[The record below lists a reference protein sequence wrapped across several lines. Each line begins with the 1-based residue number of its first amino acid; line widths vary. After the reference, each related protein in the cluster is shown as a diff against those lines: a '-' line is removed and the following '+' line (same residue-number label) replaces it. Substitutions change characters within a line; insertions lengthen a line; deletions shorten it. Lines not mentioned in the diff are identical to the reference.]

1 MIKRTRFYWI
11 FALTCAALCAF
22 TACMVCVGGVFAAFS
37 YARSEPEEKSVLMSG
52 SIAEFSYAGADMDD
66 ACKET
71 VEIAIDGE
79 NGLNGSSYLGFHL
92 FIAMPEYLREQYGRH
107 QFGYV
112 GSMDDHDFKFGTPEG
127 VSFVMTLPTG
137 DEPIYLYLVSLSKA
151 ELNAKNVGEIL
162 TDVYRVKIEK
172 NADGLYEQTEVKKG
186 SSPVTVYEY
195 KYCIKPYTA
204 NAFAIYQGEIVWQ
217 ES

>member
-1 MIKRTRFYWI
+1 MMIKRTRFYWI

-71 VEIAIDGE
+71 VEIAISGE
-79 NGLNGSSYLGFHL
+79 NGGLNSTYYIGFKWAAL
-92 FIAMPEYLREQYGRH
+92 YDTRRKKE
-107 QFGYV
+107 GYV
-112 GSMDDHDFKFGTPEG
+112 GSMDDFNYQFGTPEN

-151 ELNAKNVGEIL
+151 ELNAKSIGEIL

-172 NADGLYEQTEVKKG
+172 NADGKYEQTEVKKG
-186 SSPVTVYEY
+186 SSPVTDYEHSFSVGT
-195 KYCIKPYTA
+195 YTA
-204 NAFAIYQGEIVWQ
+204 NAFAIYKGEIVWQ

>member
-1 MIKRTRFYWI
+1 MMIKRTRFYWI

-79 NGLNGSSYLGFHL
+79 NGGLNSTYYIGFKWAAL
-92 FIAMPEYLREQYGRH
+92 YDTRRKKE
-107 QFGYV
+107 GYV
-112 GSMDDHDFKFGTPEG
+112 GSMDDFNYQFGTPEN

-151 ELNAKNVGEIL
+151 ELNAKSIGEIL

-172 NADGLYEQTEVKKG
+172 NADGKYEQTEVKKG
-186 SSPVTVYEY
+186 SSPVTDYEHSFSVGT
-195 KYCIKPYTA
+195 YTA

>member
-1 MIKRTRFYWI
+1 MMIKRTRFYWI

-52 SIAEFSYAGADMDD
+52 TIAEFSYAGADMDD

-71 VEIAIDGE
+71 VEIAINGDNG
-79 NGLNGSSYLGFHL
+79 GLNSTYYIGFKWAAL
-92 FIAMPEYLREQYGRH
+92 YDTRRKKE
-107 QFGYV
+107 GYV
-112 GSMDDHDFKFGTPEG
+112 GSMDDFNYQFGTPEN

-195 KYCIKPYTA
+195 KYYLNPYTA
-204 NAFAIYQGEIVWQ
+204 NAFALYQGEIVWQ

>member
-1 MIKRTRFYWI
+1 MMIKRTRFYGI
-11 FALTCAALCAF
+11 FALTCAALCAV

-71 VEIAIDGE
+71 VEIAISGE
-79 NGLNGSSYLGFHL
+79 NGGLNSTYYIGFKWAIYYASRRTMQG
-92 FIAMPEYLREQYGRH
+92 FN
-107 QFGYV
+107 YV
-112 GSMDDHDFKFGTPEG
+112 GSMDDYNYNFGTPDG

-186 SSPVTVYEY
+186 SSPVTDYEHTFSVGAS
-195 KYCIKPYTA
+195 YTA

>member
-37 YARSEPEEKSVLMSG
+37 YARSEPEEKSILMSG

-71 VEIAIDGE
+71 VEIAINGE
-79 NGLNGSSYLGFHL
+79 NGGLNSTYYIGFKWAAL
-92 FIAMPEYLREQYGRH
+92 YDTRRKKE
-107 QFGYV
+107 GYV
-112 GSMDDHDFKFGTPEG
+112 GSMDDFNYQFGTPEN
-127 VSFVMTLPTG
+127 VSFVMTLPSG

-151 ELNAKNVGEIL
+151 ELNAKSIGEIL

-172 NADGLYEQTEVKKG
+172 NADGKYEQTEVKKG
-186 SSPVTVYEY
+186 SSPVTDYEHSFSVGT
-195 KYCIKPYTA
+195 YTA

>member
-79 NGLNGSSYLGFHL
+79 NGGLNSTYYIGFKWAAL
-92 FIAMPEYLREQYGRH
+92 YDTRRKKE
-107 QFGYV
+107 GYV
-112 GSMDDHDFKFGTPEG
+112 GSMDDFNYQFGTPEN

-151 ELNAKNVGEIL
+151 ELNAKSIGEIL

-172 NADGLYEQTEVKKG
+172 NADGKYEQTEVKKG
-186 SSPVTVYEY
+186 SSPVTDYEHSFSVGT
-195 KYCIKPYTA
+195 YTA

>member
-1 MIKRTRFYWI
+1 MMIKRTRFYWI

-22 TACMVCVGGVFAAFS
+22 TACMICVGGVFAAFS

-71 VEIAIDGE
+71 VEIAINGE
-79 NGLNGSSYLGFHL
+79 NGGLNSTYYIGFKWAVYL
-92 FIAMPEYLREQYGRH
+92 ASRREKE
-107 QFGYV
+107 GYV
-112 GSMDDHDFKFGTPEG
+112 GSMDDYNYHFGTPEN
-127 VSFVMTLPTG
+127 VSFVMTLPSG

-151 ELNAKNVGEIL
+151 ELNAKNLGEIL

-186 SSPVTVYEY
+186 SSPVTDYEHY
-195 KYCIKPYTA
+195 YSVGAYTA

>member
-1 MIKRTRFYWI
+1 MMIKRTRFYWI
-11 FALTCAALCAF
+11 CALTCAALCAF

-37 YARSEPEEKSVLMSG
+37 YARSEPEEKRILMSG
-52 SIAEFSYAGADMDD
+52 SIAEFSYDGADMDD

-71 VEIAIDGE
+71 VEIAINGE
-79 NGLNGSSYLGFHL
+79 NGLNGSNYLGFHL
-92 FIAMPEYLREQYGRH
+92 FIAMPAYYSRD

-204 NAFAIYQGEIVWQ
+204 NAFAIYQGEIVWL
-217 ES
+217 EN

>member
-22 TACMVCVGGVFAAFS
+22 TACIACVGGVFAAFS

-79 NGLNGSSYLGFHL
+79 NGGLNSTYYIGFKWAAL
-92 FIAMPEYLREQYGRH
+92 YDTRRKKE
-107 QFGYV
+107 GYV
-112 GSMDDHDFKFGTPEG
+112 GSMDDFNYHFGTPEN
-127 VSFVMTLPTG
+127 VSFVMTLPSG

-151 ELNAKNVGEIL
+151 ELNAKSIGEIL

-186 SSPVTVYEY
+186 SSPVTDYEHSFSVGT
-195 KYCIKPYTA
+195 YTA
-204 NAFAIYQGEIVWQ
+204 NAFAIYKGEIVWQ

>member
-1 MIKRTRFYWI
+1 MMIKRTRFYWI

-79 NGLNGSSYLGFHL
+79 NGGLNSTYYIGFKWAAL
-92 FIAMPEYLREQYGRH
+92 YDTRRKKE
-107 QFGYV
+107 GYV
-112 GSMDDHDFKFGTPEG
+112 GSMDDFNYHFGTPEN
-127 VSFVMTLPTG
+127 VSFVMTLPSG

-151 ELNAKNVGEIL
+151 ELNAKSIGEIL

-172 NADGLYEQTEVKKG
+172 NADGKYEQTEVKKG
-186 SSPVTVYEY
+186 SSPVTDYEHSFSVGT
-195 KYCIKPYTA
+195 YTA

>member
-1 MIKRTRFYWI
+1 MMIKRTRFYWI

-22 TACMVCVGGVFAAFS
+22 TACIVCVGGVFAVFS
-37 YARSEPEEKSVLMSG
+37 YAQSEPEEKSVLMSG
-52 SIAEFSYAGADMDD
+52 SIAEFSYAGADMED

-71 VEIAIDGE
+71 VEIAINGE

-92 FIAMPEYLREQYGRH
+92 FIAMPAYNSRD

-112 GSMDDHDFKFGTPEG
+112 GSMDDHDFKFGTPEN
-127 VSFVMTLPTG
+127 VSFVMTLPNG

-151 ELNAKNVGEIL
+151 ELNAKSAGEIL

-195 KYCIKPYTA
+195 KYYIKPYTA

>member
-52 SIAEFSYAGADMDD
+52 TIAEFSYAGADMDD

-71 VEIAIDGE
+71 VEIAINGDNG
-79 NGLNGSSYLGFHL
+79 GLNSTYYIGFKWAAL
-92 FIAMPEYLREQYGRH
+92 YDTRRKKE
-107 QFGYV
+107 GYV
-112 GSMDDHDFKFGTPEG
+112 GSMDDFNYQFGTPEN

-195 KYCIKPYTA
+195 KYYLNPYTA
-204 NAFAIYQGEIVWQ
+204 NAFALYQGEIVWQ

>member
-1 MIKRTRFYWI
+1 MMIKRTRFYWI

-52 SIAEFSYAGADMDD
+52 SIAEFSYAGSDMDD

-79 NGLNGSSYLGFHL
+79 NGGLNSTYYIGFKWAAL
-92 FIAMPEYLREQYGRH
+92 YDTRRKKE
-107 QFGYV
+107 GYV
-112 GSMDDHDFKFGTPEG
+112 GSMDDFNYQFGTPEN
-127 VSFVMTLPTG
+127 VSFVMTLPSG

-151 ELNAKNVGEIL
+151 ELNAKSIGEIL
-162 TDVYRVKIEK
+162 SDVYRVKIER

-186 SSPVTVYEY
+186 SSPVTDYEHY
-195 KYCIKPYTA
+195 YSVGAYTA

>member
-1 MIKRTRFYWI
+1 MMIKRTRFYWI

-37 YARSEPEEKSVLMSG
+37 YARSEPEEKSILMSG
-52 SIAEFSYAGADMDD
+52 SIAEFSYDGADMDD

-71 VEIAIDGE
+71 VEIAINGE
-79 NGLNGSSYLGFHL
+79 NGGLNSTYYIGFKWAAL
-92 FIAMPEYLREQYGRH
+92 YDTRRKKE
-107 QFGYV
+107 GYV
-112 GSMDDHDFKFGTPEG
+112 GSMDDFNYQFGTPEN
-127 VSFVMTLPTG
+127 VSFVMTLPSG
-137 DEPIYLYLVSLSKA
+137 NEPIYLYLVSLSKA
-151 ELNAKNVGEIL
+151 ELNAKSIGEIL

-172 NADGLYEQTEVKKG
+172 NADGKYEQTEVKKG
-186 SSPVTVYEY
+186 SSPVTDYEHY
-195 KYCIKPYTA
+195 YSVGAYTA

>member
-1 MIKRTRFYWI
+1 MMIKRTRFYWI

-37 YARSEPEEKSVLMSG
+37 YARSEPEEKRILMSG
-52 SIAEFSYAGADMDD
+52 SIAEFSYDGADMDD

-79 NGLNGSSYLGFHL
+79 NGGLNSTYYIGFKWAAL
-92 FIAMPEYLREQYGRH
+92 YDTRRKKE
-107 QFGYV
+107 GYV
-112 GSMDDHDFKFGTPEG
+112 GSMDDFNYQFGTPEN

-151 ELNAKNVGEIL
+151 ELNAKSIGEIL

-172 NADGLYEQTEVKKG
+172 NADGKYEQTEVKKG
-186 SSPVTVYEY
+186 SSPVTDYEHSFSVGT
-195 KYCIKPYTA
+195 YTA
-204 NAFAIYQGEIVWQ
+204 NAFAIYKGEIVWQ

>member
-1 MIKRTRFYWI
+1 MMIKRTRFYWI

-37 YARSEPEEKSVLMSG
+37 YARSEPEEKSILMSG

-66 ACKET
+66 ACKGT

-79 NGLNGSSYLGFHL
+79 NGGLNSTYYIGFKWAAL
-92 FIAMPEYLREQYGRH
+92 YDTRRKKE
-107 QFGYV
+107 GYV
-112 GSMDDHDFKFGTPEG
+112 GSMDDFNYQFGTPEN

-151 ELNAKNVGEIL
+151 ELNAKSIGEIL

-172 NADGLYEQTEVKKG
+172 NADGKYEQTEVKKG
-186 SSPVTVYEY
+186 SSPVTDYEHSFSVGT
-195 KYCIKPYTA
+195 YTA

>member
-1 MIKRTRFYWI
+1 MMIKRTRFYWI

-37 YARSEPEEKSVLMSG
+37 YARSEPEEKSILMSG
-52 SIAEFSYAGADMDD
+52 SIAEFSYAGADMDN

-79 NGLNGSSYLGFHL
+79 NGGLNSTYYIGFKWAAL
-92 FIAMPEYLREQYGRH
+92 YDTRRKKE
-107 QFGYV
+107 GYV
-112 GSMDDHDFKFGTPEG
+112 GSMDDFNYQFGTPEN

-172 NADGLYEQTEVKKG
+172 NADGKYEQTEVKKG
-186 SSPVTVYEY
+186 SSPVTDYEHFY
-195 KYCIKPYTA
+195 SVGTYTA

>member
-1 MIKRTRFYWI
+1 MMIKRTRFYWI

-37 YARSEPEEKSVLMSG
+37 YARSEPEEKSILMSG
-52 SIAEFSYAGADMDD
+52 SIAEFSYDGADMDD

-79 NGLNGSSYLGFHL
+79 NGLNGSNYLGFHL
-92 FIAMPEYLREQYGRH
+92 FIALPANFWYSRDR
-107 QFGYV
+107 FGYV
-112 GSMDDHDFKFGTPEG
+112 GSMDDHDFKFGTPEN

-172 NADGLYEQTEVKKG
+172 NADGRYEQTEVKKG

>member
-1 MIKRTRFYWI
+1 MMIKRTRFYWI
-11 FALTCAALCAF
+11 FALTCAALCAL

-37 YARSEPEEKSVLMSG
+37 YARSEPEEKRILMSG
-52 SIAEFSYAGADMDD
+52 SIAEFSYDGADMDD

-79 NGLNGSSYLGFHL
+79 NGGLNSTYYIGFKWAAL
-92 FIAMPEYLREQYGRH
+92 YDTRRKKE
-107 QFGYV
+107 GYV
-112 GSMDDHDFKFGTPEG
+112 GSMDDFNYQFGTPEN

-151 ELNAKNVGEIL
+151 ELNAKSIGEIL

-172 NADGLYEQTEVKKG
+172 NADGKYEQTEVKKG
-186 SSPVTVYEY
+186 SSPVTDYEHSFSVGT
-195 KYCIKPYTA
+195 YTA
-204 NAFAIYQGEIVWQ
+204 NAFAIYKGEIVWQ